1 MEPCLKATFP
11 NGNREVVLAYS
22 KDHIDGNTL
31 TIELK
36 DIQVDLFATL
46 QYTIDPETGIIR
58 KQATI
63 RNQTGQPVVLESAQS
78 GAWYLPRGDGYRLS
92 YLTGRWAGET
102 QLQRDEIRPGMQ
114 VLESRRG
121 STSHQVNPW
130 FAIDRGGQAD
140 EDHGEVWFG
149 ALGWSGSWKIS
160 VEQTPHQQV
169 RVTGGFNDFDF
180 AYPLA
185 NGESLQT
192 PPFYAGY
199 TDGGFGEA
207 SRLFHYFERAEIL
220 PGGLHSRLRPVL
232 YNSWEATEFAV
243 DEAGQKTLAEK
254 AAKIG
259 VERFVM
265 DDGWFGKRNNDHAG
279 LGDWFVNRAK
289 FPNGLGSLDLLRE
302 RPGHGFWALGGARD
316 GESRTAT
323 CIARIR
329 IGPCTF
335 RTGRAPRRATS

>member
-1 MEPCLKATFP
+1 VSSKFCLVAVLAALPCLAQSVRSLPDRKLWVLEGKNVTYVLGLNEHNELQHSYWGKRLYRDADLTPVHSVPDWASFDLSTTTTPQEYPGWGAGLYVEPCLKATFP
-11 NGNREVVLAYS
+11 NGNREVVLVYS
-22 KDHIDGNTL
+22 KDRIDDGNTL

-36 DIQVDLFATL
+36 DIQVNLFATL
-46 QYTIDPETGIIR
+46 QYSIDPETGIIR

-63 RNQTGQPVVLESAQS
+63 RNQTGQPVVIESAQS
-78 GAWYLPRGDGYRLS
+78 GAWYVPRGDGYRLS

-102 QLQRDEIRPGMQ
+102 QLQRDAVRPGMQ

-140 EDHGEVWFG
+140 QDHGDVWFG

-160 VEQTPHQQV
+160 VEQTSHQQV

-185 NGESLQT
+185 NGESLET
-192 PPFYAGY
+192 PAFYAGY

-207 SRLFHYFERAEIL
+207 SRLLHYYERAEIL

-232 YNSWEATEFAV
+232 
-243 DEAGQKTLAEK
+243 
-254 AAKIG
+254 
-259 VERFVM
+259 
-265 DDGWFGKRNNDHAG
+265 
-279 LGDWFVNRAK
+279 
-289 FPNGLGSLDLLRE
+289 
-302 RPGHGFWALGGARD
+302 
-316 GESRTAT
+316 
-323 CIARIR
+323 
-329 IGPCTF
+329 
-335 RTGRAPRRATS
+335 